1 MIIILENSFKSKKIK
16 HWVFDLDNTLYPA
29 SSNLFSKIDVRMK
42 KFIIKKLNMEAEEA
56 YNLQKKY
63 YIKYGTTLAGLMK
76 NHNILPKDF
85 LDYVHKI
92 DASSLNVDMRLKNI
106 LKKLPGELYIYTNGS
121 KNHALNVMKRLEI
134 NSYINKIF
142 DIENANYI
150 PKPSKESLDIFINK
164 FNINPNEAVF
174 FEDISKNLINAKK
187 LGFQT
192 VLIKNKSHPDKNIQ
206 VIKEE
211 NVNNS
216 YIDLISYDLPVI
228 LEEIYLDMNR

>member
-1 MIIILENSFKSKKIK
+1 
-16 HWVFDLDNTLYPA
+16 
-29 SSNLFSKIDVRMK
+29 
-42 KFIIKKLNMEAEEA
+42 
-56 YNLQKKY
+56 
-63 YIKYGTTLAGLMK
+63 
-76 NHNILPKDF
+76 
-85 LDYVHKI
+85 
-92 DASSLNVDMRLKNI
+92 
-106 LKKLPGELYIYTNGS
+106 
-121 KNHALNVMKRLEI
+121 
-134 NSYINKIF
+134 
-142 DIENANYI
+142 
-150 PKPSKESLDIFINK
+150 SLDIFINK

-216 YIDLISYDLPVI
+216 YIDVISYDLPVI